1 MHMCIYKHLTFSIKK
16 EFELLGFRKLE
27 EIIQQLILNKIFDFN
42 RKVVYEE
49 VLFNF
54 DLQRLEIETGLKL
67 F

>member
-1 MHMCIYKHLTFSIKK
+1 MCIYKHLASKK
-16 EFELLGFRKLE
+16 SLNYQDFENE

-42 RKVVYEE
+42 RKVQVVYEE

-54 DLQRLEIETGLKL
+54 DLQRLDIETGLKL